1 MGADDLLSKF
11 DHKIE
16 SHRLD
21 TVLHQRLSHQKQYD
35 QLWLV
40 IQQILLLSHG
50 QATVERGFSVN
61 KETTIVNLQKESLKA
76 RRHVIQAV
84 SHAGGVQSVQ
94 ITKDRATVLC

>member
-1 MGADDLLSKF
+1 MEADAVLSKF

-21 TVLHQRLSHQKQYD
+21 TVLHQRLSQQKQYD
-35 QLWLV
+35 LLWLV

-61 KETTIVNLQKESLKA
+61 KKTTVVNLKKES
-76 RRHVIQAV
+76 
-84 SHAGGVQSVQ
+84 
-94 ITKDRATVLC
+94 